1 MKTIKLQVQ
10 RCIVCD
16 SKLVSMDND
25 ESFKCER
32 CGEEYDPE
40 ILSKMELEFSE
51 FDRLLLLDL
60 KMRKRKPHRLTN
72 HIY

>member
-1 MKTIKLQVQ
+1 
-10 RCIVCD
+10 
-16 SKLVSMDND
+16 MDND
-25 ESFKCER
+25 ENFECER
-32 CGEEYDPE
+32 CGEEYNLE

>member
-1 MKTIKLQVQ
+1 MRTIKLQVQ
-10 RCIVCD
+10 RCLVCG

-25 ESFKCER
+25 ESFTCER
-32 CGEEYDPE
+32 CGEEYDLE
-40 ILSKMELEFSE
+40 MLSKMELEFSE

-72 HIY
+72 RIY